1 MIPDEGVAV
10 DAHVH
15 LWRLARGD
23 NVALSPAMTPIYRD
37 LEPPDL
43 KPRLDAA
50 GVARIVVVQ
59 AAETL
64 AEALFLL
71 GLARKFSWI
80 SGIIAWVEPGSP
92 AIEEEVAALSWNSCV
107 KGVRPIR
114 DDNRSIAW
122 MLDARLDRGWQ
133 ALSTAGLSLDIL
145 VQNWRELP
153 IATELAR
160 LERYQREGAAG
171 GLEIDLLDANEVRR
185 RFPYVGPDVC
195 AATWSKRDGT
205 ANPRLATPAVARAAR
220 ALGAEIWQGTR
231 VTRVEFAGERLR
243 VVTDR
248 EFVVEAPYVVNASGA
263 WGNEIAEQFGE
274 TTPMFEAAPPN
285 FVTEPLPYFIT
296 PALQDAGGSVI
307 IRQVE
312 RGNVIVGFYPRGP
325 ADRVRNRAPVAP
337 EKTLQSLGDA
347 IRVVPI
353 LRGAQAIRVW
363 SGIEGYLPDM
373 LPVMGWSHTTKNL
386 LHAYGFCGHGFQLSP
401 GVGYTLAEMI
411 DEGNPRIP
419 IDAFSISRFTG
430 EVHPD
435 AERLTGEFDAA
446 LASAAMRPRTE
457 SLQR

>member
-1 MIPDEGVAV
+1 MVDSAMRTIHSDVAIIGGGLVGTWTAYFLRRRGHTVSVIEKGAVGSQASGVNFGNVRLEGR
-10 DAHVH
+10 HPTEFP
-15 LWRLARGD
+15 LALR
-23 NVALSPAMTPIYRD
+23 
-37 LEPPDL
+37 
-43 KPRLDAA
+43 
-50 GVARIVVVQ
+50 
-59 AAETL
+59 
-64 AEALFLL
+64 
-71 GLARKFSWI
+71 
-80 SGIIAWVEPGSP
+80 
-92 AIEEEVAALSWNSCV
+92 AIEQWERIEELIGERCEFAPCGHSYFALD
-107 KGVRPIR
+107 P
-114 DDNRSIAW
+114 
-122 MLDARLDRGWQ
+122 
-133 ALSTAGLSLDIL
+133 
-145 VQNWRELP
+145 
-153 IATELAR
+153 TELAR
-160 LERYQREGAAG
+160 LERYQREGTAG
-171 GLEIDLLDANEVRR
+171 GLEIELLSANEVRR

-195 AATWSKRDGT
+195 GATWSKRDGT

-231 VTRVEFAGERLR
+231 VTRVESAGERLR

-248 EFVVEAPYVVNASGA
+248 EFAVETPYVVNAAGA

-274 TTPMFEAAPPN
+274 STPMFEAAPPN

-347 IRVVPI
+347 IRVVPL

-419 IDAFSISRFTG
+419 IDAFSISRFAG
-430 EVHPD
+430 EVSPD

-446 LASAAMRPRTE
+446 LASAAMRPRAE
-457 SLQR
+457 ALRR

>member
-1 MIPDEGVAV
+1 
-10 DAHVH
+10 
-15 LWRLARGD
+15 
-23 NVALSPAMTPIYRD
+23 
-37 LEPPDL
+37 
-43 KPRLDAA
+43 
-50 GVARIVVVQ
+50 
-59 AAETL
+59 
-64 AEALFLL
+64 
-71 GLARKFSWI
+71 
-80 SGIIAWVEPGSP
+80 
-92 AIEEEVAALSWNSCV
+92 
-107 KGVRPIR
+107 
-114 DDNRSIAW
+114 
-122 MLDARLDRGWQ
+122 
-133 ALSTAGLSLDIL
+133 
-145 VQNWRELP
+145 
-153 IATELAR
+153 
-160 LERYQREGAAG
+160 
-171 GLEIDLLDANEVRR
+171 
-185 RFPYVGPDVC
+185 
-195 AATWSKRDGT
+195 
-205 ANPRLATPAVARAAR
+205 
-220 ALGAEIWQGTR
+220 
-231 VTRVEFAGERLR
+231 
-243 VVTDR
+243 VTDR

-337 EKTLQSLGDA
+337 EKTLRSLGDA
-347 IRVVPI
+347 IRVVPV

-419 IDAFSISRFTG
+419 IDAFSISRFAG
-430 EVHPD
+430 EVPPD

-457 SLQR
+457 SFQR